1 MEFDSSPSKQFSDQF
16 VWFKYIMNKDL
27 EWNLETK
34 KAFRKQAVKI
44 EQMFFKL
51 MNSKTLKF
59 RKRKKL
65 WEKGQD
71 WRKFHRIY
79 GRKNDKTIRCFIK
92 LLIYIERKVEEGH
105 QDYDECDYSLA
116 QDSDSHQEET
126 NEDSDEEG
134 GNSQQT
140 ESIADHDGYQSHGE
154 ECEDLMARVDFLREK
169 VKSLVTYE
177 YKPQQ
182 ECVERYSYPDMFH
195 NSKNENFIAEKAL
208 YENDEQKKH
217 NDSYYND
224 EAQIANEET
233 NGHTLKKVI
242 YDPVALRDSKTVDWK
257 VDLKEND
264 DGSKKTS
271 IAKVMD
277 ISKCLSKNEA
287 PNKVKSMISCA
298 YQYNPISHGGCF
310 VSFPSQHFGGSYQVS
325 KNDDNE
331 TEIKSEKSLSI
342 EQDRKSIWIMK
353 SKHSETKVESMI
365 SKNINIDQKD
375 KSLDNLALH
384 PTQVSVADGIV
395 LNKSNITE
403 NYLLAGCSS
412 KGDPSLQKEVTVNTE
427 KLPQKMRKVNTETK
441 MKNNENLDYGPTLD
455 GGETL
460 VLPPPRGCVDSVKNT
475 SLALNL
481 GEQVQDVVVTN
492 KMISEKKEI
501 GTHVEDG
508 NHDDDIRGDVDA
520 QDLFQ
525 DKHGEEPGIDVDTN
539 DSKGQKDEN
548 LKVRTVLDFDCLEQ
562 KDMVDTNTVTHG
574 ENGKQNKSENDSSDA
589 LAVKEK
595 ENDSEEKITKGLY
608 TTLLMRLHILSGNNL
623 KRDNSATESNAYIGM
638 VYVLHTDT
646 SHEMLLDPA
655 SVLSE
660 DYLLFDATEALAV
673 RGTAQHMTWDPGV
686 EPMLRRNM
694 RKLDR

>member
-1 MEFDSSPSKQFSDQF
+1 
-16 VWFKYIMNKDL
+16 
-27 EWNLETK
+27 
-34 KAFRKQAVKI
+34 
-44 EQMFFKL
+44 
-51 MNSKTLKF
+51 
-59 RKRKKL
+59 
-65 WEKGQD
+65 
-71 WRKFHRIY
+71 
-79 GRKNDKTIRCFIK
+79 
-92 LLIYIERKVEEGH
+92 
-105 QDYDECDYSLA
+105 
-116 QDSDSHQEET
+116 
-126 NEDSDEEG
+126 
-134 GNSQQT
+134 
-140 ESIADHDGYQSHGE
+140 
-154 ECEDLMARVDFLREK
+154 
-169 VKSLVTYE
+169 
-177 YKPQQ
+177 
-182 ECVERYSYPDMFH
+182 
-195 NSKNENFIAEKAL
+195 
-208 YENDEQKKH
+208 
-217 NDSYYND
+217 
-224 EAQIANEET
+224 
-233 NGHTLKKVI
+233 
-242 YDPVALRDSKTVDWK
+242 

-384 PTQVSVADGIV
+384 PTQVSVADG
-395 LNKSNITE
+395 

-492 KMISEKKEI
+492 KMISKKKEI

-525 DKHGEEPGIDVDTN
+525 DKHGEESGIDMDTN
-539 DSKGQKDEN
+539 DSKGQKDEI
-548 LKVRTVLDFDCLEQ
+548 LKARTVLDFDCSL
-562 KDMVDTNTVTHG
+562 
-574 ENGKQNKSENDSSDA
+574 A
-589 LAVKEK
+589 LV
-595 ENDSEEKITKGLY
+595 
-608 TTLLMRLHILSGNNL
+608 LLMTTVVQVFCESSLVYANP
-623 KRDNSATESNAYIGM
+623 ATGCRR
-638 VYVLHTDT
+638 VY
-646 SHEMLLDPA
+646 
-655 SVLSE
+655 
-660 DYLLFDATEALAV
+660 
-673 RGTAQHMTWDPGV
+673 DPGGDMF
-686 EPMLRRNM
+686 EI
-694 RKLDR
+694 